1 MKIQTDITL
10 YTAGENGYCHNRI
23 PGIVRL
29 PDGTLLT
36 YWECRRGRN
45 DWSVSEIG
53 MKKSTD
59 GGATWSAERYIA
71 SGEGKNTVNN
81 PVMAVFP
88 EGEIVFLW
96 LENYKRLFMKKSTD
110 AGETWTPK
118 REISDFL
125 EGFRPVYPWTVAA
138 TGPGHALVTD
148 TGRILVPM
156 WLTSNPENVFA
167 HHPSVTATL
176 YSDDRGETW
185 HCGEILPTAAGT
197 VDSQPISDPNESA
210 LAQTSRGIH
219 INTRHTSPT
228 RRRLTAISPNG
239 IGAWTNLHY
248 DENLLDPICAG
259 GMCSEDDVLYVCHC
273 DSESAR
279 ENVTLSRSADFGASW
294 DHILLNTSGGYSDVC
309 VGDGKAWVVYET
321 ERETYIRL
329 AIVEL

>member
-1 MKIQTDITL
+1 MKIINDITL

-53 MKKSTD
+53 MKKSVD
-59 GGATWSAERYIA
+59 GGKTWTEERYIA

-88 EGEIVFLW
+88 DGFVVFLW
-96 LENYKRLFMKKSTD
+96 LENYKRLFMKTSGD
-110 AGETWTPK
+110 SGETWSTK

-125 EGFRPVYPWTVAA
+125 EAYRPVYPWTVAA
-138 TGPGHALVTD
+138 TGPGHAIVMD
-148 TGRILVPM
+148 TGRIVVPM
-156 WLTSNPENVFA
+156 WLTANPENVFA
-167 HHPSVTATL
+167 HHPSITTTL

-185 HCGEILPTAAGT
+185 LPGEILPTADGT
-197 VDSQPISDPNESA
+197 VDGQGIQDPNESA

-219 INTRHTSPT
+219 INTRHTSPI
-228 RRRLTAISPNG
+228 RRRLTAVSPDG
-239 IGAWTNLHY
+239 IGGWRDLYYDDNLR
-248 DENLLDPICAG
+248 DPVCAG
-259 GMCSEDDVLYVCHC
+259 GMCSADDVLYVSHC

-279 ENVTLSRSADFGASW
+279 ENVTLSRSINFGECW
-294 DHILLNTSGGYSDVC
+294 EHILLNKSGGYSDVC
-309 VGDGKAWVVYET
+309 VGEGTAWVVYET

-329 AIVEL
+329 AIIAL